1 MIEARAELD
10 TEKRRTMYREM
21 QHIVSDDGGTII
33 PMFAN
38 YVSART
44 TKVARGPSI
53 ASNFDL
59 DGQKCIE
66 RWWMA

>member
-1 MIEARAELD
+1 
-10 TEKRRTMYREM
+10 MYREM